1 MIAEHFGKIEDP
13 REPWKIKHDMLE
25 IITIVILATLA
36 GCDAWEEIED
46 FCKVKEN
53 WFKERVK
60 LKLWNGIPSHDTL
73 QRVFGMIDPSAFETS
88 FQDWM
93 AAVFKKTDGE
103 IISVDGKT
111 LRGSKDG
118 KKRPLHMVSAW
129 ANANQMV
136 LGQVPTDEKSNEIKA
151 VPELLDL
158 LDIKGCII
166 TADAMSCQKEI
177 TGKVTEKEADY
188 VFALKENQPNLYE
201 DVRMYYEDVLSHPR
215 HHKDEVEKVITT
227 DKGHGRIEKRTYYLI
242 SNVDWIENRSAW
254 SNLNGIGMVKSR
266 VDTNGII
273 TEDTRYYITSL
284 TNAALFAKAAR
295 AHWGI
300 ENSLHWCLDVVFN
313 EDHIRMRK
321 DHTAENMAV
330 VRHIVLNVLKSFP
343 TEKKMSVA
351 RKRKR
356 CYYDQDFLASVL
368 EFMVSVFHA

>member
-1 MIAEHFGKIEDP
+1 
-13 REPWKIKHDMLE
+13 MLE

-53 WFKERVK
+53 WFRERVK
-60 LKLWNGIPSHDTL
+60 LNLWNGIPSHDTL
-73 QRVFGMIDPSAFETS
+73 QRVFGMIDPYAFGVS

-118 KKRPLHMVSAW
+118 EKRPLHLVSAW

-151 VPELLDL
+151 VPELLNL

-166 TADAMSCQKEI
+166 TGDAMSCQKEI
-177 TGKVTEKEADY
+177 TEKVTQKEADY

-201 DVRMYYEDVLSHPR
+201 NVRMYYEDVLLHPK
-215 HHKDEVEKVITT
+215 HHEGEVKKVIIT
-227 DKGHGRIEKRTYYLI
+227 DKGHGRIEKRTYYLVSKI
-242 SNVDWIENRSAW
+242 DWIENRPAW
-254 SNLNGIGMVKSR
+254 SELNGIGMVKSR
-266 VDTNGII
+266 VDTNGVI
-273 TEDTRYYITSL
+273 TKDTRYYITSL
-284 TNAALFAKAAR
+284 TDAALFAKVAR

-300 ENSLHWCLDVVFN
+300 ENSLHWGRV
-313 EDHIRMRK
+313 
-321 DHTAENMAV
+321 
-330 VRHIVLNVLKSFP
+330 
-343 TEKKMSVA
+343 
-351 RKRKR
+351 
-356 CYYDQDFLASVL
+356 
-368 EFMVSVFHA
+368 

>member
-53 WFKERVK
+53 
-60 LKLWNGIPSHDTL
+60 
-73 QRVFGMIDPSAFETS
+73 
-88 FQDWM
+88 
-93 AAVFKKTDGE
+93 
-103 IISVDGKT
+103 
-111 LRGSKDG
+111 
-118 KKRPLHMVSAW
+118 
-129 ANANQMV
+129 
-136 LGQVPTDEKSNEIKA
+136 
-151 VPELLDL
+151 
-158 LDIKGCII
+158 
-166 TADAMSCQKEI
+166 
-177 TGKVTEKEADY
+177 
-188 VFALKENQPNLYE
+188 QPNLYE

-215 HHKDEVEKVITT
+215 HHKDEVEKGITT

-242 SNVDWIENRSAW
+242 SNVDWIENRSSW

-343 TEKKMSVA
+343 TEKK
-351 RKRKR
+351 
-356 CYYDQDFLASVL
+356 
-368 EFMVSVFHA
+368 